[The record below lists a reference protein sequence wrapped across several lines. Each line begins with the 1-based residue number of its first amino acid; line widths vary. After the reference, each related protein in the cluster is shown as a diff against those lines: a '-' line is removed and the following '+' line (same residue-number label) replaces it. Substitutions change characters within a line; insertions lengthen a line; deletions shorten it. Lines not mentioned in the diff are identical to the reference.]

1 MNQQGYK
8 GNSATALV
16 KAHYPQIAWIP
27 PNKGTITAAVK

>member
-16 KAHYPQIAWIP
+16 KADYQQTAWIP
-27 PNKGTITAAVK
+27 PNKGTTTAAVK